1 MEELKKNHKVVVTLE
16 DGELDG
22 GWGEKIARYYGASN
36 MKVLN
41 YGSYKEFSDRVSLD
55 ELYTKY
61 RLKNELILED
71 IKKALI

>member
-1 MEELKKNHKVVVTLE
+1 
-16 DGELDG
+16 
-22 GWGEKIARYYGASN
+22 

-41 YGSYKEFSDRVSLD
+41 YGSHKEFSDRVSID

-71 IKKALI
+71 IEKLL